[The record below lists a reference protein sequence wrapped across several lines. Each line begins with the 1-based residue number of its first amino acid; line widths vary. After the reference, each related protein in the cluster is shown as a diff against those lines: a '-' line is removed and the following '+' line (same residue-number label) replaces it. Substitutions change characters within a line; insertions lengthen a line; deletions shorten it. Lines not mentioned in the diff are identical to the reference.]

1 MEWSLLNFGVNQDPG
16 YNFHKTS
23 LKFEANKYKQS
34 HIVFLL
40 LCLAQSPKYISPLIY
55 AEREICNN
63 RYKQSHAKLKLF
75 LRRKRLRM

>member
-40 LCLAQSPKYISPLIY
+40 LCLAQSPKYISPLI
-55 AEREICNN
+55 
-63 RYKQSHAKLKLF
+63 
-75 LRRKRLRM
+75 